1 MQCLAFCVRAQLS
14 FCGMNGIALIFS
26 SLQALLVFGAMLM
39 GIWVKLPWPGLA
51 GIGLLSV
58 AIVAAQ
64 VMPVWRR
71 ERIGRWSLIAGWI
84 GALDIIGSVWFA
96 KDAPFLLDSYYA
108 MLAWLV
114 ATLIF
119 LAAGRM
125 RNGPSRAGWKM
136 LGMVWAFLGALIWS
150 AVGYCQNRPGAFYFG
165 LVIWLALLV
174 ACRSTFRMS
183 APGILAANT
192 LMLLLIGLPIADS
205 ITRPSYH
212 LTTDLDLA
220 KRYYSYE
227 AARKDPVAFGRWWKF
242 YVGQWMRLS
251 SEIALDDP
259 TMTFPIILRSNCQ
272 GSFFQSRISINNRG
286 FRGREV
292 SAEKGNAYRIVALG
306 ESTTFGFTMHRD
318 DKPWPEMLEEMIRDR
333 LKPSRPVEVINAG
346 VPRYQLKH
354 NLLRLPVQILP
365 LKPDMI
371 ISYHGA
377 NGFEMVHSVLP
388 LRKVELP
395 PAYCIRPLKLLA
407 DFEYDLKMIWYRH
420 RRSAK
425 PIPPLSLSE
434 AMQTQYA
441 QGYRELIQMTQTN
454 GIRLVLANYSMA
466 VNGRSDRG
474 VIEFYRGGFP
484 MVDWWIKAN
493 VIHSMIVKQLADE
506 HAEICWVDTNP
517 NLDGEHDKFVDIM
530 HFTHEGEQ
538 QMAETMFN
546 GIKSV
551 LAEDLSHSHPVNSN

>member
-1 MQCLAFCVRAQLS
+1 MT
-14 FCGMNGIALIFS
+14 GIALIFS
-26 SLQALLVFGAMLM
+26 LLQALLICGAMLL

-58 AIVAAQ
+58 AIIAAQ
-64 VMPVWRR
+64 IVPVRR
-71 ERIGRWSLIAGWI
+71 RAQVWKWNLVAGWI
-84 GALDIIGSVWFA
+84 GALNIVGSVWLA
-96 KDAPFLLDSYYA
+96 QDAPFLLDSYYA
-108 MLAWLV
+108 MFAWLV
-114 ATLIF
+114 AAIIF

-125 RNGPSRAGWKM
+125 RNGSPGAGWKI

-165 LVIWLALLV
+165 LVSWLVLLIV
-174 ACRSTFRMS
+174 CRSTFRMS

-192 LMLLLIGLPIADS
+192 LMLFLLALPIADL
-205 ITRPSYH
+205 IARPSYH
-212 LTTDLDLA
+212 PTTDLGLA
-220 KRYYSYE
+220 KRYYSFE
-227 AARKDPVAFGRWWKF
+227 AARKDPAAFGRWWKF

-272 GSFFQSRISINNRG
+272 GSFFESQISINSRG
-286 FRGREV
+286 FRGKEV

-306 ESTTFGFTMHRD
+306 ESTTFGFTMQRD

-333 LKPSRPVEVINAG
+333 LKPGRPVEVINAG
-346 VPRYQLKH
+346 VPRYHLKH

-377 NGFEMVHSVLP
+377 NGFEMVHSALP

-407 DFEYDLKMIWYRH
+407 DLEYDLKMIWYH
-420 RRSAK
+420 HHRSAK
-425 PIPPLSLSE
+425 PIPPISLSE

-441 QGYRELIQMTQTN
+441 QAYRELIQIAQTN

-466 VNGRSDRG
+466 VNGQSDRG

-493 VIHSMIVKQLADE
+493 GIHSMIVRQLADE
-506 HAEICWVDTNP
+506 HREICWVDTHP
-517 NLDGEHDKFVDIM
+517 HLDGAHDDFVDVM

-538 QMAETMFN
+538 QMAETIFN
-546 GIKSV
+546 GIKNV
-551 LAEDLSHSHPVNSN
+551 LAEELSHSHPVHAN